1 MNFGGICYPGTGD
14 VVVVATTSAVSA
26 YGGDFL
32 ILVENGE
39 PVLMK
44 KGFSAVVGYNFK
56 TGKNEWAT
64 LRQVADIASRVPHTD
79 HRSPITD
86 HRLLIVSSVAPRG
99 KPSLGV
105 AARSQ
110 SLVGWLCWLPS

>member
-64 LRQVADIASRVPHTD
+64 LR
-79 HRSPITD
+79 
-86 HRLLIVSSVAPRG
+86 
-99 KPSLGV
+99 
-105 AARSQ
+105 
-110 SLVGWLCWLPS
+110 